1 MPWAKRTGECEDD
14 DSLRSVAQNPGL
26 PLRTANQHEHIM
38 TELRQQPYPPEQPPI
53 QSQQGMGC
61 LKVGGLML
69 LAIVISVGLT
79 LWLVTTFMFPKE
91 LKPVELNSQ
100 EETVLSRKLQQFGL
114 DIESTDQSVIL
125 DSGEVVDGQ
134 LQPEPYTEEGAT
146 REVSFSERELNA
158 LLAKNTD
165 LADKLAIDLTDNLA
179 SAKLLFPIDP
189 DFPVLGGKTL
199 KASAGLELAYQDDR
213 PIVILKGVSIW
224 GVPVPNAWLGGLKN
238 VDLVKEFGGQEGFWK
253 SFAAGIDNIQVQ
265 DGSLV
270 VKLKE

>member
-1 MPWAKRTGECEDD
+1 
-14 DSLRSVAQNPGL
+14 
-26 PLRTANQHEHIM
+26 M
-38 TELRQQPYPPEQPPI
+38 TELRPQPYPPEQPI
-53 QSQQGMGC
+53 QPQKGMGC
-61 LKVGGLML
+61 LKVGALML
-69 LAIVISVGLT
+69 LAIAISVGLT

-91 LKPVELNSQ
+91 LKPVELDSR
-100 EETVLSRKLQQFGL
+100 EETLLSRKLQQFGL
-114 DIESTDQSVIL
+114 DISTDQSVIL

-134 LQPEPYTEEGAT
+134 LQPEPYTEEGTT

-199 KASAGLELAYQDDR
+199 KASAGLELAYQDER

>member
-1 MPWAKRTGECEDD
+1 
-14 DSLRSVAQNPGL
+14 
-26 PLRTANQHEHIM
+26 M
-38 TELRQQPYPPEQPPI
+38 TELRPQPYPPEQPI
-53 QSQQGMGC
+53 QPQKGMGC
-61 LKVGGLML
+61 LKVGALML
-69 LAIVISVGLT
+69 LAIAISVGLT

-91 LKPVELNSQ
+91 LKPVELDSR
-100 EETVLSRKLQQFGL
+100 EETLLSRKLQQFGL
-114 DIESTDQSVIL
+114 DISTDQSVIL

-199 KASAGLELAYQDDR
+199 KASAGLELAYQDAR

>member
-1 MPWAKRTGECEDD
+1 
-14 DSLRSVAQNPGL
+14 
-26 PLRTANQHEHIM
+26 M
-38 TELRQQPYPPEQPPI
+38 TELRPQPYPPEQPI
-53 QSQQGMGC
+53 QPQKGMGC
-61 LKVGGLML
+61 LKVGALML
-69 LAIVISVGLT
+69 LAIAISVGLT

-91 LKPVELNSQ
+91 LKPVELDSR
-100 EETVLSRKLQQFGL
+100 EETLLSRKLQQFGL
-114 DIESTDQSVIL
+114 DISTDQSVIL

-134 LQPEPYTEEGAT
+134 LQPEPYTEEGTT

-199 KASAGLELAYQDDR
+199 KASAGLELAYQDAR

>member
-1 MPWAKRTGECEDD
+1 
-14 DSLRSVAQNPGL
+14 
-26 PLRTANQHEHIM
+26 M
-38 TELRQQPYPPEQPPI
+38 TELRPQPYPPEQPI
-53 QSQQGMGC
+53 QPQKGMGC
-61 LKVGGLML
+61 LKVGALML
-69 LAIVISVGLT
+69 LAIAISVGLT

-91 LKPVELNSQ
+91 LKPVELDSR
-100 EETVLSRKLQQFGL
+100 EETLLSRKLQQFGL
-114 DIESTDQSVIL
+114 DISTDPSVIL

-179 SAKLLFPIDP
+179 SARLLFPIDP

-199 KASAGLELAYQDDR
+199 KASAGLELAYQDAR

-238 VDLVKEFGGQEGFWK
+238 VDLVKEFGGQEGFWT